1 MAKKKYYLTLD
12 TETATLPFVSTLER
26 EYNLTPKQK
35 QNIAIAKPLV
45 YDIGW
50 TISERNGNIVKKENY
65 LIQETFFVPQVFNT
79 AYYKEK
85 RPIYIDLLERGEIKT
100 GTWNEVIEI
109 LLQDL
114 RKCDIATAFNAA
126 FDFKKAIPFTERY
139 IKALYS
145 NRYQEWEDRQ
155 INQCKKIMYGQQN
168 ESKNS
173 TFLDPVFTLRGEDF
187 DIADLWLLACK
198 KLINNQKYKDYCLK
212 NDFLTTSGTF
222 FKTSAETVFSYL
234 IDDED
239 FIEDHTALS
248 DAIIENEILRKLLSR
263 GKVEP
268 SMGAFPFRE
277 LGETYKYTSEPR
289 KIKYAPV
296 VIDKINIYLQNAD
309 ESNYKARLER
319 IVKQLQELLEENG
332 M

>member
-12 TETATLPFVSTLER
+12 TETATLPFVSILER

-50 TISERNGNIVKKENY
+50 TISERNGNIIKKENY

-79 AYYKEK
+79 AYYKDK
-85 RPIYIDLLERGEIKT
+85 RPIYIDLLEKGEIKT

-155 INQCKKIMYGQQN
+155 VKQCKKIMNGEN
-168 ESKNS
+168 ESENP
-173 TFLDPVFTLRGEDF
+173 TFLDPVFILRNEEF
-187 DIADLWLLACK
+187 NIADLWLLACK

-212 NDFLTTSGTF
+212 NEFLTASGTF

-234 IDDED
+234 TDDED

-248 DAIIENEILRKLLSR
+248 DAIIENEILRKLLSK

-309 ESNYKARLER
+309 ESNYKVRLER
-319 IVKQLQELLEENG
+319 IVKQLQDLLEENG